1 MTKKM
6 WTTDEVAEI
15 GQWHG
20 ECQRLEAEYAARYAG
35 SGSEW
40 DAYDREYRHAEVMLN
55 KSLRSVLRRIDRGTD
70 TIAEYERLETA
81 LWADIDANN

>member
-1 MTKKM
+1 MAKM
-6 WTTDEVAEI
+6 WSAEEAKEI
-15 GQWHG
+15 GQWQG
-20 ECQRLEAEYAARYAG
+20 ECERLEAEFDIKHAG
-35 SGSEW
+35 SGAEF
-40 DAYDREYRHAEVMLN
+40 AVYDREYRHAEVMLN